1 MNHDSKSFAIVRNR
15 RWRMTA
21 AITLTLFLGTAC
33 YVYVAQPWGPGP
45 NGPWSAAD
53 QNRDGVVAR
62 EEMELFGTQ
71 KPHRNLSRLLM
82 HFDKADTNH
91 DGRVTQDEID
101 AYGKDIGSR
110 DPANHAAR
118 GEKP

>member
-1 MNHDSKSFAIVRNR
+1 MEHDSQSTSNAMNRKWRIPTAIL
-15 RWRMTA
+15 A
-21 AITLTLFLGTAC
+21 LLCLGTAC
-33 YVYVAQPWGPGP
+33 FIYFAQPWGPGP

-53 QNRDGVVAR
+53 HNRDGVVTR

-82 HFDKADTNH
+82 HFDRADVNH
-91 DGRVTQDEID
+91 DRLVTQDEID

-110 DPANHAAR
+110 DPANHV
-118 GEKP
+118 GEGFKP